1 MARFSLCLAV
11 AAAAA
16 CCCLAL
22 LLPPVQGRRPG
33 TGTGTGRDHRLL
45 FPEPRL
51 DAEKPTEQQRGEPVK
66 KAATPPS
73 AGGVVTAE
81 LRWVPGGA
89 NPLHNHGSSTRQDKE
104 RTPPAAAA
112 AAAAG
117 GSVSRPELRTTPWSA
132 NPLHN

>member
-51 DAEKPTEQQRGEPVK
+51 DAEK
-66 KAATPPS
+66 
-73 AGGVVTAE
+73 
-81 LRWVPGGA
+81 
-89 NPLHNHGSSTRQDKE
+89 
-104 RTPPAAAA
+104 
-112 AAAAG
+112 
-117 GSVSRPELRTTPWSA
+117 VSRLLSRSIVFSCK
-132 NPLHN
+132 